1 MLSEKLKTYLLALAI
16 AVLLL
21 FQHENLKQIR
31 LLNRTLGLL
40 DAQGQM
46 LPEVKSEY
54 RKFGLLSW

>member
-46 LPEVKSEY
+46 LPEIESEY